1 MSRLV
6 DRASPKAVTRGPGM
20 GDFWRQEH
28 WLFRALF
35 LALALGLLFLR
46 LLPLEHE
53 PGTLPGPDLLI
64 CLILA
69 WVVRRPDFLP
79 LPLILIVILVEDLI
93 LMRPPGL
100 WTAIV
105 VLATEFLRSRIALTR
120 ELNFVAE
127 WMLIAGVMLGMMLA
141 YRLALVVAFVPQP
154 AFGFAIV
161 QFLWSIALYP
171 LVVALSRL
179 VLDLRKPATGEVDDF
194 GRRL

>member
-1 MSRLV
+1 MSR
-6 DRASPKAVTRGPGM
+6 RAARALPREATGGLGM

-35 LALALGLLFLR
+35 LALTLMLLFLR
-46 LLPLEHE
+46 LLPLGHE
-53 PGTLPGPDLLI
+53 PGGLPGPDLLL
-64 CLILA
+64 CLIFA

-79 LPLILIVILVEDLI
+79 LSLIVVVILAEDLI

-120 ELNFVAE
+120 ELNFVVE

-141 YRLALVVAFVPQP
+141 YRLALAIAFVPQP

>member
-1 MSRLV
+1 
-6 DRASPKAVTRGPGM
+6 M

-28 WLFRALF
+28 WIFRGLF
-35 LALALGLLFLR
+35 LGLALVLLFMR
-46 LLPLEHE
+46 LLPLGHE
-53 PGTLPGPDLLI
+53 PGALPGPDLLI
-64 CLILA
+64 CLIMA

-79 LPLILIVILVEDLI
+79 MPLILAVMLAEDLI

-105 VLATEFLRSRIALTR
+105 VLASEFLRSRVALTR
-120 ELNFVAE
+120 ELNFLVE
-127 WMLIAGVMLGMMLA
+127 WMLIAGVMLGMMLS
-141 YRLALVVAFVPQP
+141 YRLALAVAVVPQP

-179 VLDLRKPATGEVDDF
+179 VLDLRKPAMGEVDDF